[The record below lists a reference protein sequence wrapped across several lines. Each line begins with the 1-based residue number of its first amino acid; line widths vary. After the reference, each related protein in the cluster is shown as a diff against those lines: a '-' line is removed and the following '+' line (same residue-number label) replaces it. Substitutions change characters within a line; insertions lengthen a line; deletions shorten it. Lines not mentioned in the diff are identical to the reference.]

1 MSRSLPRVPIIA
13 GASRYR
19 FACDATFLGVLVI
32 WCGASRAGRVQKRKK
47 YLPGTTRKQKGAS
60 KKSHIVAKV
69 TKIHID
75 AKVTSNEHWYN
86 MIVKYVSKSYWIYQ
100 IVLKRSFD
108 QLVTH
113 ILIQSGH
120 RAAALAQS
128 PPRTPVSQSVS
139 QSSCVR
145 KCQALMKGSQTDRIH
160 IPNLPSMDS
169 NRYRGGWT
177 VSWLGIDIQ
186 FIIAIWALF
195 A

>member
-1 MSRSLPRVPIIA
+1 MGPVVPA
-13 GASRYR
+13 
-19 FACDATFLGVLVI
+19 V
-32 WCGASRAGRVQKRKK
+32 
-47 YLPGTTRKQKGAS
+47 S
-60 KKSHIVAKV
+60 KKEKNTCPAQQGNKKAHQRKV
-69 TKIHID
+69 TLLPKSQ
-75 AKVTSNEHWYN
+75 KVTSMKSKSNEHWYN

-120 RAAALAQS
+120 RAAALPQS

-145 KCQALMKGSQTDRIH
+145 KCQASMKGSQTDRIH
-160 IPNLPSMDS
+160 IPNLPWMDS